1 MSTRC
6 GLVVLVL
13 LICTAVP
20 GWAQEAQ
27 PDTLEAWQY
36 DLRGKFNAS
45 QAAYNNWQEGGLNAL
60 QLNTTLDGSARQEG
74 EHWIQTHKARLAYGL
89 LQQDTLDVRKSED
102 LIRMESTL
110 RYQGDHFF
118 RVFNPTLAAGLRT
131 QFAEGFNYDK
141 DPLDRGDDPPVKT
154 SDFFSPAT
162 FTESIGLTYEAD
174 SWFSQRLSFASK
186 QTIVMIDRLRPLY
199 GVDPDGPVRLEAGAE
214 SVTTFDRN
222 IFENVRLQSSLN
234 LFLAFNQPGQPDM
247 IWENLITMK
256 VNSWMNVDL
265 EFVAVYNED
274 ISSAVQIKEVLSVG
288 VVIDII

>member
-1 MSTRC
+1 MFKRF
-6 GLVVLVL
+6 GLAVLVL
-13 LICTAVP
+13 LMCAAVP
-20 GWAQEAQ
+20 GWAQEAP

-45 QAAYNNWQEGGLNAL
+45 QAAYNNWQEGGLNSL
-60 QLNTTLDGSARQEG
+60 QLSTTLDGAARKEG
-74 EHWIQTHKARLAYGL
+74 EHWIQTHKTRLAYGL

-110 RYQGDHFF
+110 RYQGNHFF

-131 QFAEGFNYDK
+131 QFAEGFNYDS
-141 DPLDRGDDPPVKT
+141 DPLDRGQDPPVKT

-186 QTIVMIDRLRPLY
+186 QTIVLIDRLRPLY

-247 IWENLITMK
+247 IWENLITMQ